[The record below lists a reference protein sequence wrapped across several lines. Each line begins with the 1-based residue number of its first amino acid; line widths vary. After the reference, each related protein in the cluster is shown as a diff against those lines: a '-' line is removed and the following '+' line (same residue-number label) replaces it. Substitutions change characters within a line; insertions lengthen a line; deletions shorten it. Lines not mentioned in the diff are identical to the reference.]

1 MGINSRRKSIRIR
14 LYDRMVNRHAGI
26 AYRYHKMHDGSHG
39 LRKYLSWGYLLWLNM
54 ARDLFFCR
62 FLEERPQEAVV
73 YKKIPPIEK
82 SESKVHREKHTE
94 LSVVEVVQR
103 LEKHEVVSFDMFDT
117 LIFRP
122 LEKPTDLFYFVGEKL
137 SYTDFRNV
145 RIWAEYHAREKSLR
159 ERGHAEVTLEE
170 IWEILSEETGTN
182 KVEGMCAEMEAEEA
196 LCYANHFMLEI
207 WNRLRS
213 LQKRIVVTSDMYLP
227 ETCIRSILEKNG
239 FTGAEQIFVS
249 GEYKK
254 SKADGSLFPLIKEAL
269 GTDDIIHVGDQEKS
283 DYQIPLQNGI
293 EAMLYPCAVQSARE
307 YRPRAMSF
315 LVGSAYRG
323 IVSNYLYNGLAEYS
337 MEYEYGFLYGGLF
350 VLGYCRFIHDYCR
363 QNGIGRILF
372 LSRDGDTLR
381 RAYGKLFPQDDYA
394 YALWSRKAASKL
406 MSDYDRHDY
415 FRRFIFYKVNQ
426 GYTIRDVLRAMELET
441 LAVDYEL
448 FGLNLEEELTDR
460 NAPALKR
467 FVRENWEQ
475 ACLIYREQSEYAKE
489 FYQELTKDQNK
500 VAAVDIGWAGSG
512 ALSLGYL
519 FEHAWKLP
527 CEVIGILA
535 GTNTASNAEPDATE
549 PFRQSGRLVSYLYS
563 PAENRDLYTHHDAG
577 RGYNIYWE
585 LLLSSTEPQLDGFSK
600 EGPVFGKNDKNP
612 EGIKE
617 IRRGILDFVAE
628 YTKRFEKFP
637 YMYRIEGRDAY
648 APMLAASGKH
658 ERYLRAIAE
667 RFELHVNVD

>member
-1 MGINSRRKSIRIR
+1 MDINSRRKSIRIR

-26 AYRYHKMHDGSHG
+26 ACRYHKMHDGSHG

-54 ARDLFFCR
+54 AHDLFFCR
-62 FLEERPQEAVV
+62 FLEEGPREAVV
-73 YKKIPPIEK
+73 CKKIPPIEK
-82 SESKVHREKHTE
+82 SESKMHREKHTE
-94 LSVVEVVQR
+94 LSTMKMAQQLERFEVI
-103 LEKHEVVSFDMFDT
+103 SFDMFDT

-145 RIWAEYHAREKSLR
+145 RIWAEYHAREKSIR

-170 IWEILSEETGTN
+170 IWEVLAEETGID
-182 KVEGMCAEMEAEEA
+182 KSEGMRVEMETEGA
-196 LCYANHFMLEI
+196 LCYANPFMLEV

-213 LQKRIVVTSDMYLP
+213 AQKRIVVTTDMYLP
-227 ETCIRSILEKNG
+227 DSCIRCILEENG
-239 FTGAEQIFVS
+239 FTGAERIFVS
-249 GEYKK
+249 GECKK
-254 SKADGSLFPLIKEAL
+254 SKADGSLFPLIREEL
-269 GTDDIIHVGDQEKS
+269 GADRIVHVGDQEKS
-283 DYQIPLQNGI
+283 DCKTPIRYGM
-293 EAMLYPCAVQSARE
+293 EAILYPNALQSARE
-307 YRPRAMSF
+307 YRPQAMSF

-323 IVSNYLYNGLAEYS
+323 VVSNYLYNGFTEHS

-350 VLGYCRFIHDYCR
+350 VLGYCQFIHEYCKK
-363 QNGIGRILF
+363 NGVDRILF
-372 LSRDGDTLR
+372 LSRDGDTLSR
-381 RAYGKLFPQDDYA
+381 VYEKLFPQDDYV
-394 YALWSRKAASKL
+394 YALWSRKVATKL
-406 MSDYDRHDY
+406 MADYDRHDF
-415 FRRFIFYKVNQ
+415 FRRFVFHKVNQ
-426 GYTIRDVLRAMELET
+426 GYSIGETLRAMELEM
-441 LAVDYEL
+441 LAGECSL
-448 FGLNLEEELTDR
+448 FGLSAEEELTDQ
-460 NAPALKR
+460 NAPVVKNL
-467 FVRENWEQ
+467 VQENWKQ
-475 ACLIYREQSEYAKE
+475 VCQIYGEQSEYAKQY
-489 FYQELTKDQNK
+489 YQELTKGQNK

-519 FEHAWKLP
+519 FEDAWELP

-535 GTNTASNAEPDATE
+535 GTNTESNAEPDATE
-549 PFRQSGRLVSYLYS
+549 AFRQSGRLVSYLYS

-577 RGYNIYWE
+577 RGYNIFWE

-600 EGPVFGKNDKNP
+600 EGHVFGKKDENP